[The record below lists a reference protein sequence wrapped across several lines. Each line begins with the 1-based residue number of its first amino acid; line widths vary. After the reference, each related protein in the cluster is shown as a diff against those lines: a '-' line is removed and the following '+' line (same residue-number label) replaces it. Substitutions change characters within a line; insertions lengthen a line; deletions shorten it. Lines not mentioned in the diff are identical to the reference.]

1 MNPKLRVLIL
11 EDNLSD
17 LELIIRELR
26 REFQPEWACADDAQS
41 FITALS
47 TNPEVILSDYNM
59 PTFEAPQ
66 ALELL
71 RQSGRDIPFIIVSGT
86 VGEDQAV
93 ECMRRGAADYLLKD
107 RLARLG
113 QSIRHAL
120 EQFRLRQEQT
130 RMQEQLR
137 QSEER
142 FREMAENINEV
153 FWSADARLGSVLYVS
168 SAYEAI
174 WGRSRESL
182 YTAPLSWMDSIHQ
195 DDRERVRVAQT
206 NKQVVGKYDEI
217 YRITRPDG
225 TQRWIRDRAFPVRD
239 ATGEVLR
246 IVGVAQDITDT
257 KLTHDRLREQASLLD
272 KAQDAILVRDLQNR
286 VIYWNEGASRLYGW
300 TAKEAVGRPI
310 MDLLYRGPGQLQ
322 AATQNVMA
330 HGEWSGELQH
340 LTKEGKTVVV
350 ESRWTLVRDDAGI
363 PRGIFS
369 INTDVTEKRKLE
381 QQFLRAQRLENIG
394 TLASG
399 IAHDLNNVLSPIL
412 MSIDLLKMAC
422 SDERSLS
429 MLSTIDA
436 SARRGADMVRQILSF
451 ARGVE
456 GRHESIDL
464 RRIIHDIQHL
474 VRETFPKSIQCECEL
489 AETRRPVMGDQTQI
503 HQVLLNLC
511 VNARDAM
518 PAGGRLTISASE
530 VMVDEP
536 TAAAHGGKKPGPH
549 VLIEVSDTGTGM
561 SHEVVDKI
569 FDPFFTTKEIGK
581 GTGLGL
587 STVLSIVKSHGGM
600 LDVRSTPGAGTTFAI
615 FLPAEQSSETSDEK
629 KSLDTAPHGNG
640 ELILVVDDEQAVRT
654 ITQQTLEVFGYRTLL
669 AADGAQA
676 LALYLEHK
684 EEVAAVL
691 LDQMMPVMSGEMT
704 AQLLQRINPGVRII
718 ACSGVTKASTSEQLK
733 ALGISQ
739 VLSKPFTTSEILNTL
754 NRVLT
759 ASTAA

>member
-1 MNPKLRVLIL
+1 MIPALRVLIL
-11 EDNLSD
+11 EDNPFD
-17 LELIIRELR
+17 AELLIRELR
-26 REFQPEWACADDAQS
+26 RDFEPQWTRVENAEDFKAALATRPE
-41 FITALS
+41 I
-47 TNPEVILSDYNM
+47 ILSDYNM
-59 PTFEAPQ
+59 PSFNAPQ

-71 RQSGRDIPFIIVSGT
+71 RQSGRDIPFIIVSGE
-86 VGEDQAV
+86 VGESLAV
-93 ECMRRGAADYLLKD
+93 ECMKQGAADYLLKD
-107 RLARLG
+107 RLTRLG

-120 EQFRLRQEQT
+120 EQSRLRLVQKL
-130 RMQEQLR
+130 MQDQLK

-142 FREMAENINEV
+142 FREMAENIHEV
-153 FWSADARLGSVLYVS
+153 FWIDDMRQGNVLYIS
-168 SAYEAI
+168 PAYEMI

-182 YTAPLSWMDSIHQ
+182 YAEPRSWQDSIHE
-195 DDRERVRVAQT
+195 DDRKRVSQAHAM
-206 NKQVVGKYDEI
+206 KHLKGKYDEV
-217 YRITRPDG
+217 YRIIRPDG
-225 TQRWIRDRAFPVRD
+225 TLRWIHDRAFPVENASGDVER
-239 ATGEVLR
+239 V
-246 IVGVAQDITDT
+246 VGVAQDITEG
-257 KLTHDRLREQASLLD
+257 KLSHDRLREQASLLD

-286 VIYWNEGASRLYGW
+286 VIYWNEGATRLYGW
-300 TAKEAVGRPI
+300 TAKEAAGRQI
-310 MDLLYRGPGQLQ
+310 MDLLYRRPAQLQ

-340 LTKEGKTVVV
+340 LTKEGKTVTV
-350 ESRWTLVRDDAGI
+350 ESRWTLVRDDAGA

-422 SDERSLS
+422 RDERSLS

-456 GRHESIDL
+456 GRHEPIDL
-464 RRIIHDIQHL
+464 RRVIHDIQHL
-474 VRETFPKSIQCECEL
+474 VRETFPKNIQCECAL

-518 PAGGRLTISASE
+518 PSGGRLTISASE
-530 VMVDEP
+530 IMVSESV
-536 TAAAHGGKKPGPH
+536 AASHGGKKTGPH

-561 SHEVVDKI
+561 SQEVLEKI

-600 LDVRSTPGAGTTFAI
+600 LDVRSVPGTGTTFAI
-615 FLPAEQSSETSDEK
+615 YLPAELSSETPEEK
-629 KSLDTAPHGNG
+629 QRLDTAPHGNG

-654 ITQQTLEVFGYRTLL
+654 ITQQTLEVFGYRTIL

-676 LALYLEHK
+676 LALYLEHRN
-684 EEVAAVL
+684 EVAAVI
-691 LDQMMPVMSGEMT
+691 LDLMMPVMSGEMT

-718 ACSGVTKASTSEQLK
+718 ACSGVAKASASEQQTTS
-733 ALGISQ
+733 GISQ
-739 VLSKPFTTSEILNTL
+739 ALSKPFTTSEILNTL
-754 NRVLT
+754 NRVLK